1 MTVRRIGCVGD
12 VHGALGSLR
21 AVLRYLRTRDVEGV
35 LLTGDF
41 GRGPWNADPAL
52 GNTASPEE
60 ILTLVTSVFSDVL
73 LVPGNHDDRG
83 LGGEISVDRRETSW
97 LGWRVAGIG
106 GSPYTGGGFPYEW
119 SDATADFSSFPR
131 SQPEILLAH
140 SPPAG
145 AGLDVTASGKAVG
158 STAIRTAAER
168 IDGLLVCGHIHE
180 AVGLSSVGECLCYN
194 AGSLGEPFGAVQ
206 CGVATFDEASTRWQV
221 DHIVLPRA

>member
-21 AVLRYLRTRDVEGV
+21 TVLEYLRTRDVEGV

-41 GRGPWNADPAL
+41 ARGPLNADPAL

-73 LVPGNHDDRG
+73 LVPGNHDDPR
-83 LGGEISVDRRETSW
+83 LGGDISVDRREKSW
-97 LGWRVAGIG
+97 LGWQVAGVG
-106 GSPYTGGGFPYEW
+106 GSPHTGGGFPYEW
-119 SDATADFSSFPR
+119 SDATADFSSW
-131 SQPEILLAH
+131 SAPEILLTH
-140 SPPAG
+140 SPPSG

-158 STAIRTAAER
+158 SAAIRELAER
-168 IDGLLVCGHIHE
+168 TDGLLVCGHIHE
-180 AVGLSSVGECLCYN
+180 AVGMSYVAECLCYN

-206 CGVATFDEASTRWQV
+206 CGIATFEKDDSKWQV
-221 DHIVLPRA
+221 DHVVLPRA

>member
-21 AVLRYLRTRDVEGV
+21 TVLEYVRTRDVEGV

-41 GRGPWNADPAL
+41 ARGPWNADPVL
-52 GNTASPEE
+52 GNTGTPEE
-60 ILTLVTSVFSDVL
+60 ILALVASHFPDVL
-73 LVPGNHDDRG
+73 LVPGNHDDPR
-83 LGGEISVDRRETSW
+83 LGGDVSVDRRQTSW

-106 GSPYTGGGFPYEW
+106 GSPYTGGCFPYEW
-119 SDATADFSSFPR
+119 SDAEADFTAWSA
-131 SQPEILLAH
+131 PEILLTH

-158 STAIRTAAER
+158 SAAIRKIAER

-180 AVGLSSVGECLCYN
+180 AVGVSYVANCLCYN

-206 CGVATFDEASTRWQV
+206 CGIATFEEDGGEWQV
-221 DHIVLPRA
+221 DHVVLPRT